1 METHPCLCST
11 VRRAARAVT
20 SLYDEALEAAGIKA
34 TQFALLRHARR
45 LGAPSITALA
55 EAAALDRSTLGRNL
69 RVLAREGLVRLGP
82 GSDERTRT
90 VKVTAKGARHIEAA
104 TPLWEEAQARLAAS
118 LGAEKRKALLRIA
131 ADLTTLTA

>member
-1 METHPCLCST
+1 MDTLPCLCST

-20 SLYDEALEAAGIKA
+20 SLYDEALEGTGLKA
-34 TQFALLRHARR
+34 TQFSLLRHARK
-45 LGAPSITALA
+45 LGEPSITELA

-69 RVLAREGLVRLGP
+69 RVLAREGLVSLGP
-82 GSDERTRT
+82 GRDERTRT
-90 VKVTAKGARHIEAA
+90 VKLTDKGARHIEAA
-104 TPLWEEAQARLAAS
+104 TPLWQEAQARLAAS